1 MRNDY
6 GFALMIGE
14 NKKGK
19 KLGIKIVSSRIY
31 VWIFPVFIKIV
42 LIY

>member
-1 MRNDY
+1 
-6 GFALMIGE
+6 MISE
-14 NKKGK
+14 NKKGR

-42 LIY
+42 FIF